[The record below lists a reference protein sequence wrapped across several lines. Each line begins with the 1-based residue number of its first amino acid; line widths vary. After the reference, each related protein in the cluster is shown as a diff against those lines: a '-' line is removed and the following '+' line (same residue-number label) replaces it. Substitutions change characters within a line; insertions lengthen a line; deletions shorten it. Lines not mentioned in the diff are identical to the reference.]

1 MRLSNKGNDNPEFA
15 KVEAIS
21 KMPLSLRSIKMNT
34 KRKSGN
40 PPQSGSQIA
49 REKIAMALS

>member
-1 MRLSNKGNDNPEFA
+1 MSNKDNENQEFA

-21 KMPLSLRSIKMNT
+21 KMPPSLKSIKMNT

-40 PPQSGSQIA
+40 PPQNGSQIA
-49 REKIAMALS
+49 GEKILMALS